1 MNVAT
6 QRSSGSQPVG
16 RSVRQR
22 PTAAGLRP
30 PADRAAG
37 AAGRAPVRH
46 IAPTSSQSRMRLQD
60 PDPLLRD
67 RIHPARIRG
76 RQQQTQG
83 RPTPN
88 FMQIFPVLIF
98 KKYQVCRPKDRIIA
112 GLC

>member
-1 MNVAT
+1 
-6 QRSSGSQPVG
+6 
-16 RSVRQR
+16 
-22 PTAAGLRP
+22 
-30 PADRAAG
+30 
-37 AAGRAPVRH
+37 
-46 IAPTSSQSRMRLQD
+46 MRLQD

-98 KKYQVCRPKDRIIA
+98 KKYQVYRPKDRIIA